1 MSNNQDVTENAMDK
15 HILSGI
21 EKDIKEI
28 LYSYIKAQSFTNT
41 EKEIEAENFFI
52 NYFSSVPYFKNTI
65 GSYGTYKIHNDV
77 HGRSVC
83 YAFLKGEGKDTIVFI
98 HHNDVV
104 GAEDFKLLKD
114 FAFSPDELK
123 SELLKIKESLNE
135 DAKKDLTDDTFLF
148 GRGVCDMKGGG
159 AIQIALIKK
168 YSNLKNFKGNIV
180 LVAVPD
186 EENLSAGMRTAVKF
200 LDELKCRHELN
211 YKIMINSEP
220 HQRKDFSQGIFSEG
234 SVGKVMPFVY
244 VRGVLAHAGKAFEGL
259 NPLNIMSSIV
269 RKTELNME
277 LSYVVGSEAAPP
289 PTWLHL
295 KDSKTAYDVSMPLS
309 AKGCFSILTLKQNP
323 QEILKKLKN
332 IYVESFVEVI
342 TDMNRNYEKFAI
354 STNLKD
360 TKLPWTTKVVNFS
373 ELYSEA
379 KSSYGDVFI
388 YKYQEEIK
396 KLEAMYNDNE
406 ISIID
411 CNFRLID
418 FVYGY
423 IDDLSP
429 RVVYGLIPPYYPNV
443 SNLYFEN
450 LDENIKDI
458 SKRLNK
464 FTKEKFNQ
472 TYTREYFY
480 TGISDLSYTSMENSG
495 EVLEALKSSMP
506 LLGEFYD
513 IPTDSIERISMPC
526 INIGPWGKDFHKLT
540 ERVSIEDLYIRT
552 PQIINHAIS
561 IILGN

>member
-1 MSNNQDVTENAMDK
+1 MNNN
-15 HILSGI
+15 ILSGI

-41 EKEIEAENFFI
+41 YKEIEAEKFFV
-52 NYFSSVPYFKNTI
+52 NYFSALPYFRNTE
-65 GSYGTYKIHNDV
+65 GSYGTYKIKNDV
-77 HGRSVC
+77 HRRSVC

-104 GAEDFKLLKD
+104 GVEDFKLLKN

-123 SELLKIKESLNE
+123 IELLKIKESLSE
-135 DAKKDLTDDTFLF
+135 DAKKDLTDNTFLF

-159 AIQIALIKK
+159 AIQIALMKR
-168 YSNLKNFKGNIV
+168 YSELKDFKGNIV
-180 LVAVPD
+180 LIAVPD

-200 LDELKCRHELN
+200 LDELKDKHGLD

-220 HQRKDFSQGIFSEG
+220 HQRKDFTQGVFSEG

-259 NPLNIMSSIV
+259 NPLNVMCSIV

-277 LSYVVGSEAAPP
+277 LSDVVGNEAAPP
-289 PTWLHL
+289 PTWLYL
-295 KDSKTAYDVSMPLS
+295 KDSKDAYDVSMPLS

-323 QEILKKLKN
+323 QGILKKLKN
-332 IYVESFVEVI
+332 IYVEAFSEVI
-342 TDMNRNYEKFAI
+342 GDMNRNYEKFAI
-354 STNLKD
+354 STNLKE
-360 TKLPWTTKVVNFS
+360 TRLPWTAKVVNFS

-379 KSSYGDVFI
+379 ESSYGDVFK
-388 YKYQEEIK
+388 YKYQDEVK
-396 KLEAMYNDNE
+396 KLVAKYNDNE

-429 RVVYGLIPPYYPNV
+429 RIVYGLIPPYYPNV

-450 LDENIKDI
+450 HDENVKDI
-458 SKRLNK
+458 SAKLDK

-472 TYTREYFY
+472 TYTEEYFY
-480 TGISDLSYTSMENSG
+480 TGISDLSYTSMDNSS
-495 EVLEALKSSMP
+495 EVIEALKSSMP

-513 IPTDSIERISMPC
+513 IPADSIERISMPC

-540 ERVSIEDLYIRT
+540 ERISLEDLYIRT

-561 IILGN
+561 MILGN

>member
-1 MSNNQDVTENAMDK
+1 MNNN
-15 HILSGI
+15 ILSGI

-28 LYSYIKAQSFTNT
+28 LYSYIRAESFTNT
-41 EKEIEAENFFI
+41 DKEIEAEKFFMS
-52 NYFSSVPYFKNTI
+52 YFSSVPYFKNTE
-65 GSYGTYKIHNDV
+65 GSFGTYKIDNDIHN
-77 HGRSVC
+77 RSVC
-83 YAFLKGEGKDTIVFI
+83 YAFIKGEGEDTVVFI

-104 GAEDFKLLKD
+104 GVEDFKLLKD
-114 FAFSPDELK
+114 FAFSPDGLK
-123 SELLKIKESLNE
+123 SELLKIKESLSE
-135 DAKKDLTDDTFLF
+135 DANKDLTDDTFLF

-159 AIQIALIKK
+159 AIQIALMKR
-168 YSNLKNFKGNIV
+168 YSELKCFKGNIV
-180 LVAVPD
+180 LIAVPD
-186 EENLSAGMRTAVKF
+186 EENLSAGMRAAVKF
-200 LDELKCRHELN
+200 LDELKDKHKLN

-259 NPLNIMSSIV
+259 NPLNVMSCIV

-277 LSYVVGSEAAPP
+277 LSDIVGNEAAPP
-289 PTWLHL
+289 PTWLYL
-295 KDSKTAYDVSMPLS
+295 KDSKLAYDVSMPLS

-323 QEILKKLKN
+323 KMILKKLKK
-332 IYVESFVEVI
+332 IYVEAFSEVI
-342 TDMNRNYEKFAI
+342 ADMNRNYEKFAV
-354 STNLKD
+354 STNLKG
-360 TKLPWTTKVVNFS
+360 TRLPWTTKVVNFS
-373 ELYSEA
+373 ELYNEA
-379 KSSYGDVFI
+379 ESSYGDVF
-388 YKYQEEIK
+388 KHRYQDKIK
-396 KLEAMYNDNE
+396 KLESMYNDNE
-406 ISIID
+406 LSIIE

-443 SNLYFEN
+443 SNFYFKN
-450 LDENIKDI
+450 PDDTIKDI
-458 SKRLNK
+458 STKLDE

-480 TGISDLSYTSMENSG
+480 TGISDLSYASMDNSS

-513 IPTDSIERISMPC
+513 IPADSIERISMPC

-540 ERVSIEDLYIRT
+540 ERVSTEDLYIRT